1 MDDELNEDLN
11 NETKGEENKEHT
23 GQKEGSDKLPRK
35 TKKAK
40 KKEAKRLHREIRK
53 KAKEDKKKNKKPMPL
68 IGKLILYFSAM
79 LFGIAVGMFYWK
91 IRPSTTEVDP
101 LTYFPEFKEN
111 QINMTYE
118 DTRIDLDVPAIVK
131 NGEIYVSTEF
141 AKKYV
146 DDAIY
151 YDKDEKI
158 VTITNPIEIIRMEE
172 DTSTYLLLQNDR
184 AYISAS
190 YIENHYPFELNLGK
204 DGRLILAYN
213 LEVPKQLA
221 KVRTKNAVLRT
232 HPNSKKPIIETVHS
246 GDILEVY
253 QDGEKAGTN
262 GYVRVR
268 NQNGIIGYIW
278 EPCISLMGETEV
290 RERVAYEIGPNVL
303 DDKVKLVWDQVSS
316 KYVNWNSYKYSYL
329 EGANVISPTWFDF
342 ANSEGTLNDRGTKEY
357 VDEAHKRGLEVWAL
371 LSNNF
376 AVPEY
381 TKEILSSTSKRQ
393 YVIDQ
398 IIEYA
403 DSYGFDGINIDIE
416 NIKAEFSEEWVQF
429 MRELYPEMR
438 KEGLIVSVDIYIPSN
453 WSYFYER
460 EKIGEVVDYFMV
472 MAYDQHWS
480 GSEEAGPV
488 AAIPWV
494 IAGLEKNLKEVPNDK
509 LVLGIPFFNRIWA
522 ETDDGLET
530 KAESMYE
537 VEDRIKNN
545 ENVVIVYDPKTNL
558 NYVEYEDNNKLYK
571 IWLEDINAINKR
583 IEIVNKYDLAGYAA
597 WRLGLETPEIWDA
610 LSKIEE

>member
-1 MDDELNEDLN
+1 MNEELNEDSTN
-11 NETKGEENKEHT
+11 KTKGEENKVNSI
-23 GQKEGSDKLPRK
+23 QEG
-35 TKKAK
+35 KKGS
-40 KKEAKRLHREIRK
+40 KKEFKRFNKEKKRQLRENKR
-53 KAKEDKKKNKKPMPL
+53 KNKKKIPL
-68 IGKLILYFSAM
+68 RGKIILSFSAII
-79 LFGIAVGMFYWK
+79 LGTALGAFYWK
-91 IRPSTTEVDP
+91 IRPSTIELDP

-118 DTRIDLDVPAIVK
+118 DTRIDLEVPAIIK
-131 NGEIYVSTEF
+131 DGEIYISTEF

-151 YDKDEKI
+151 YDENEKV
-158 VTITNPIEIIRMEE
+158 VTITNPIEIKKMQE
-172 DTSTYLLLQNDR
+172 DTSTYLLFENDR

-221 KVRTKNAVLRT
+221 KVRTRNAVLRT

-253 QDGEKAGTN
+253 QDGEKAGTD

-268 NQNGIIGYIW
+268 NQNGIIGYVW
-278 EPCISLMGETEV
+278 EPCISMIGETEV
-290 RERVAYEIGPNVL
+290 KEPVIYGMSTNVL
-303 DDKVKLVWDQVSS
+303 DEKVKLVWDQVSN
-316 KYVNWNSYKYSYL
+316 KYTNWNNYKYNHL
-329 EGANVISPTWFDF
+329 DGANVISPTWFDF
-342 ANSEGTLNDRGTKEY
+342 ANADGTLNNRGSKEY
-357 VDEAHKRGLEVWAL
+357 VEEAHKRDLEVWAL

-376 AVPEY
+376 AMPEY

-403 DSYGFDGINIDIE
+403 DLYGFDGINIDIE
-416 NIKAEFSEEWVQF
+416 NIEAKFSEEWVQF
-429 MRELYPEMR
+429 MRELYPQMR
-438 KEGLIVSVDIYIPSN
+438 KEGLTVSVDIYIPSN

-460 EKIGEVVDYFMV
+460 EKVGKVVDYFMV

-480 GSEEAGPV
+480 GSEKAGPV

-494 IAGLEKNLKEVPNDK
+494 IEGLEKNLEEVPNDK
-509 LVLGIPFFNRIWA
+509 LVLGIPFFNRVWA

-537 VEDRIKNN
+537 VVDRIANN
-545 ENVVIVYDPKTNL
+545 DATIVYDPKTKL
-558 NYVEYEDNNKLYK
+558 NYVEYENNNKLYK
-571 IWLEDINAINKR
+571 IWLEDIDAITRR
-583 IEIVNKYDLAGYAA
+583 IEIINEYDLAGYAG
-597 WRLGLETPEIWDA
+597 WRLGLETPDIWVE
-610 LSKIEE
+610 LSNMQE